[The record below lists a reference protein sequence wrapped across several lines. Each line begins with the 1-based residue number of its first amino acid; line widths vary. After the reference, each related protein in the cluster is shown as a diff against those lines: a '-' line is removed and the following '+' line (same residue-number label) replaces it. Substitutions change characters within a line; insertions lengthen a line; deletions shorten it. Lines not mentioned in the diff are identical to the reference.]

1 MPYSAFP
8 FAAFHDA
15 KDNVLHRKKR
25 LLTITIM
32 VSYVT
37 FYRKLNGQT

>member
-15 KDNVLHRKKR
+15 KGNVLHRKTQ